1 VNYASGSVYG
11 VVWGDNVWIDGNGVS
26 IGVIDNPVECA
37 QNVGG
42 DTLPAL
48 TAVDGIFG
56 LNLWVND
63 SEAPIPQETWFS
75 YLSSNLSCESNNDY
89 GGRLANFASANFYR
103 LPCPE
108 RNRNYG
114 LRLH

>member
-1 VNYASGSVYG
+1 MPTTLTAGRNIYDGTKSSTSVPARTQSFKVNYASGSVYG

-75 YLSSNLSCESNNDY
+75 YLSSNLSCK
-89 GGRLANFASANFYR
+89 
-103 LPCPE
+103 
-108 RNRNYG
+108 
-114 LRLH
+114 